1 MHDPVTKLNA
11 APLQSQ
17 AAPSPALEGRGR
29 ATLALTERGL
39 TRRGALAAAFV
50 PLAGAAFLPFGG
62 KAEAQQVDFATL
74 LRSVLGEG
82 KTFDANL
89 VIELARQLA
98 RRPYLPPAADL
109 PEPLRNLTFEQYQ
122 TIHINRKDRVWEG
135 ENRGFVIEPLHRG
148 FVYQSPLTLFVVED
162 GSIRR
167 IAYEVSR
174 FDFGNIPPP
183 AQADLDFS
191 GFKILFRDRGSEDRR
206 EVASFQG
213 ASFFRGLA
221 KGQIPGVVARG
232 LTLRPAEARGEEIP
246 LFRAFWIERPS
257 ALVDEITAHALLDS
271 DSVCGA
277 YRFTIRPRDETII
290 DVEATIFA
298 RSPLDHV
305 GYAGM
310 AGMYLLGPASHRI
323 DDDVRP
329 AVHDANGL
337 QLHTGQGE
345 WIWRPLTNP
354 EALQISVFVDQNP
367 KGFGL
372 LQRYRDYASFQD
384 DDKGF
389 ERRPSLWVEPIG
401 DWGDGA
407 VQLLEIPSTN
417 ETNANILSYW
427 RPKAQIP
434 ANGQANFAFRQYWT
448 WSVPD
453 HPEEAIVLMTRTGRG
468 STGARRRFLV
478 DFSSPRFTDQ
488 AAIAEISAVASAAK
502 GTISGV
508 RLIPHFDRKVVRASF
523 ELDPGG
529 EALCELR
536 LVLMES
542 GKAASE
548 TWLYRWTS

>member
-1 MHDPVTKLNA
+1 VLA
-11 APLQSQ
+11 ASV
-17 AAPSPALEGRGR
+17 
-29 ATLALTERGL
+29 
-39 TRRGALAAAFV
+39 GALAAAKS
-50 PLAGAAFLPFGG
+50 LGAAF
-62 KAEAQQVDFATL
+62 AQQADFATL
-74 LRSVLGEG
+74 SRSVLGEG
-82 KTFDANL
+82 KNFDANL

-98 RRPYLPPAADL
+98 RRPFMAPAADL
-109 PEPLRNLTFEQYQ
+109 PDALRNLSFEQYQ
-122 TIHINRKDRVWEG
+122 AIHINRKDRTWDG

-148 FVYQSPLTLFVVED
+148 FVYQNAVTIYIVED

-167 IAYEVSR
+167 LAYEVSR
-174 FDFGNIPPP
+174 FAFGSLTPP

-191 GFKILFRDRGSEDRR
+191 GFKLMFRDRGSEDTR
-206 EVASFQG
+206 EIASFQG

-221 KGQIPGVVARG
+221 KGQVAGVMARG
-232 LTLRPAEARGEEIP
+232 LTLRPAEAKGEEIP
-246 LFRAFWIERPS
+246 LFRAFWIERPG
-257 ALVDEITAHALLDS
+257 ALSDEITAHALLDS

-298 RSPLDHV
+298 RNTLDHV
-305 GYAGM
+305 GYGGM

-329 AVHDANGL
+329 AVHDADGL
-337 QLHTGQGE
+337 QLRTGLGE

-354 EALQISVFVDQNP
+354 EGLQISGFVDQNP

-372 LQRYRDYASFQD
+372 LQRFRDYATFQD
-384 DDKGF
+384 DDKAF

-427 RPKAQIP
+427 RPKTPIP
-434 ANGQANFAFRQYWT
+434 ANAQASFAFRQYWT
-448 WSVPD
+448 WAVPD
-453 HPEEAIVLMTRTGRG
+453 HPDEAIALMTRTGHG
-468 STGARRRFLV
+468 SGGSRRRFLV

-488 AAIAEISAVASAAK
+488 AAVADISAAVSAAK

-508 RLIPHFDRKVVRASF
+508 RLIPHLDRKVLRASF

-529 EALCELR
+529 ESVCELR
-536 LVLMES
+536 LVLLEN
-542 GKAASE
+542 GKPASE